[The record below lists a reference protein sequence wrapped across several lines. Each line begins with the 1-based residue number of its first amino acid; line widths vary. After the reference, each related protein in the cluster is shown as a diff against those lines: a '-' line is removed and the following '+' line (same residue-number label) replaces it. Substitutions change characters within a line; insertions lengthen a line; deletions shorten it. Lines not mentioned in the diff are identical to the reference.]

1 MELFQVEVIVANH
14 VTLACA
20 AVSVITDECD
30 PDNLKS
36 VDISEIIAV
45 AGKAD
50 GILSILFKN
59 VIEKLV

>member
-1 MELFQVEVIVANH
+1 VGLK
-14 VTLACA
+14 CA

-30 PDNLKS
+30 PENLRP

-50 GILSILFKN
+50 KKLSEIFAA
-59 VIEKLV
+59 VIQQLK